1 MRCWPRH
8 GTSWRTTVFLLGASP
23 ARTTRFTCVQYLG
36 FGEAGIG
43 SSSVPRA
50 TEVISVQG
58 TTTNSG
64 PMSTSRVGQDYL
76 TAGDRRGKGVFVNA
90 RAIQQVARMCAWRR
104 ISPLWSS
111 FRHPCGVPGRL
122 LPHCLYKLSASLQLR
137 QVVATGGNFELQRP
151 HT

>member
-50 TEVISVQG
+50 TEVMSVQG

-64 PMSTSRVGQDYL
+64 PMSTSCVGQDYL
-76 TAGDRRGKGVFVNA
+76 TAGDRRGKGVLSMLERSSKLRGCA
-90 RAIQQVARMCAWRR
+90 RGGAFLLYGALFGIRVASPVACCLIAV
-104 ISPLWSS
+104 IS
-111 FRHPCGVPGRL
+111 C
-122 LPHCLYKLSASLQLR
+122 PHRYSCDKL
-137 QVVATGGNFELQRP
+137 
-151 HT
+151 